1 MRDEGRRREEGGPGL
16 PGERTAR
23 HSLSVRWSGY
33 DMLLLAGV
41 ELKNELKNGID
52 GIERRGVTLAGC

>member
-1 MRDEGRRREEGGPGL
+1 
-16 PGERTAR
+16 
-23 HSLSVRWSGY
+23 
-33 DMLLLAGV
+33 MLLLAGV